1 MPSGVLVLCSAG
13 VVVVGG
19 EVVEN
24 AAKAP
29 KLSPGSSHLSKGNR
43 TKYNSQLGRIASD
56 NRRVQ
61 TDPIKMTLIFL
72 CSPHILYLFPHNFL
86 SFFSLVYKHLYLAPS
101 LSLQLQ
107 LQHQSF

>member
-29 KLSPGSSHLSKGNR
+29 KLSQGSSHLSKGNR

-61 TDPIKMTLIFL
+61 TDPIKWGVG
-72 CSPHILYLFPHNFL
+72 SGEVPNH
-86 SFFSLVYKHLYLAPS
+86 SAPRIG
-101 LSLQLQ
+101 
-107 LQHQSF
+107 